1 LQSYLFKTHPKF
13 QIMQIMNFK
22 KLKIC
27 YLWQGKKQV
36 PKINISGEWLK
47 SAGFEIGKDVKI
59 EIKPNQLIISY
70 ED

>member
-1 LQSYLFKTHPKF
+1 
-13 QIMQIMNFK
+13 MQIMNFK

-47 SAGFEIGKDVKI
+47 NAGFEIGKNVKI
-59 EIKPNQLIISY
+59 EIRNKQLIISNAN
-70 ED
+70 